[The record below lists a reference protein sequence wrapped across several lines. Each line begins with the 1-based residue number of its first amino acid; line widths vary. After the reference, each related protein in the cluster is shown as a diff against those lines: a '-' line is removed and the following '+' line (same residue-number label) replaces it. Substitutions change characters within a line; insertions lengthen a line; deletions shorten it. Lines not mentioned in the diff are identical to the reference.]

1 METTHYFSDSNV
13 HPLAMFKS
21 KMVFFNTGYLNF
33 ARQAENVQTL
43 SLPKFSAT
51 SKPRKLGEALSM
63 TYLCVFKYTRGEKK
77 IHTLSKK
84 YYEIGVIF
92 PKLQNIKVTFR
103 CKV

>member
-1 METTHYFSDSNV
+1 
-13 HPLAMFKS
+13 MFKS

-63 TYLCVFKYTRGEKK
+63 TYLHVFKYTRRKK
-77 IHTLSKK
+77 DTHTIKEALLKEGL
-84 YYEIGVIF
+84 YF
-92 PKLQNIKVTFR
+92 LQRV
-103 CKV
+103 